1 MRACVIS
8 EFGTADVLELRDV
21 PPPVP
26 GDGEVLV
33 RVQATALNRADL
45 LQRAGRY
52 APPAGVPHDIPGIEF
67 AGIVEAVGP
76 GSTLWQAGDRVF
88 AIVGGGAHA
97 EFVVAHEATLV
108 RIPERLDWID
118 AAAIP
123 EAFIT
128 AHDALISQAS
138 LRENEIAMV
147 HAVGSGVGLAGAQI
161 AAAWG
166 AHVFGTSRTQA
177 KLDRAR
183 GFGMHEGIA
192 LRSDL
197 SPLGSALH
205 AWSDGRGADVVLDL
219 LGGPYLGASIEVAAL
234 RGRIM
239 LVGAIAG
246 SSTTIDVR
254 RVLSRRLT
262 LRGTVLRARGLEEK
276 IEVARAFARD
286 VLPLLASGAL
296 VATVDSVFPLDAI
309 REAHRRMESN
319 DTFGKVVL
327 QVG

>member
-8 EFGTADVLELRDV
+8 EFGTADVLEIRDV
-21 PPPVP
+21 SPPVP

-52 APPAGVPHDIPGIEF
+52 APPAGVPPDIPGIEF
-67 AGIVEAVGP
+67 AGVVEAIGP
-76 GSTLWQAGDRVF
+76 GATLWQAGDRVF

-128 AHDALISQAS
+128 AHDALVSQAS
-138 LRENEIAMV
+138 LRENEIALV

-166 AHVFGTSRTQA
+166 AHVFGTSRTPA

-183 GFGMHEGIA
+183 GFGMHEGVA
-192 LRSDL
+192 LGSDL
-197 SPLGSALH
+197 SPLGSALQ

-262 LRGTVLRARGLEEK
+262 LRGTVLRARGLQEK

-286 VLPLLASGAL
+286 VLPLLATGAL

-319 DTFGKVVL
+319 DTFGKVVV
-327 QVG
+327 QVA

>member
-8 EFGTADVLELRDV
+8 EFGNADVLEIRDV
-21 PPPVP
+21 PPPQP

-52 APPAGVPHDIPGIEF
+52 SPPAGVPHDIPGIEF
-67 AGIVEAVGP
+67 AGIVEALGP
-76 GSTLWQAGDRVF
+76 GASRWQAGDRVF

-97 EFVVAHEATLV
+97 ELVVAHEATLV
-108 RIPERLDWID
+108 RVPDRLDWIE

-123 EAFIT
+123 EAFMT

-138 LRENEIAMV
+138 LKENEVVLV

-177 KLDRAR
+177 KLERAR
-183 GFGMHEGIA
+183 GFGMDEGVA
-192 LRSDL
+192 LTGDL

-219 LGGPYLGASIEVAAL
+219 LGGPYVAASIEVAAL
-234 RGRIM
+234 MGRIM

-246 SSTTIDVR
+246 SSTSIDVR

-262 LRGTVLRARGLEEK
+262 LRGTVLRPRGLEEK
-276 IEVARAFARD
+276 IAVADAFARD
-286 VLPLLASGAL
+286 VIPLLASGAL
-296 VATVDSVFPLDAI
+296 VATVDSVFPLDSI
-309 REAHRRMESN
+309 RDAHRRMESN
-319 DTFGKVVL
+319 DTFGKVVV

>member
-8 EFGTADVLELRDV
+8 EFGNADVLEIRDV
-21 PPPVP
+21 PPPQP

-52 APPAGVPHDIPGIEF
+52 SPPAGVPHDVPGIEF
-67 AGIVEAVGP
+67 AGIVEALGP
-76 GSTLWQAGDRVF
+76 GASRWQAGDRVF

-97 EFVVAHEATLV
+97 ELVVAHEATLV
-108 RIPERLDWID
+108 RVPDRLDWIE

-138 LRENEIAMV
+138 LKENEVVLV

-177 KLDRAR
+177 KLERAR
-183 GFGMHEGIA
+183 GFGMDEGVA
-192 LRSDL
+192 LTGDL

-219 LGGPYLGASIEVAAL
+219 LGGPYVAASIEVAAL
-234 RGRIM
+234 MGRIM

-246 SSTTIDVR
+246 SSTSIDVR

-262 LRGTVLRARGLEEK
+262 LRGTVLRPRGLEEK
-276 IEVARAFARD
+276 IAVADAFARD
-286 VLPLLASGAL
+286 VIPLLASGAL

-309 REAHRRMESN
+309 RDAHRRMESN
-319 DTFGKVVL
+319 DTFGKVVV